1 MMGAI
6 ALSIPEAI
14 MLRRVMKPQLL
25 ALFFGSVTVGII
37 IVGYLFNIIY
47 A

>member
-6 ALSIPEAI
+6 ALSIPEGI

-25 ALFFGSVTVGII
+25 AMFFGSVTIGII
-37 IVGYLFNIIY
+37 IVGYLFNLIY